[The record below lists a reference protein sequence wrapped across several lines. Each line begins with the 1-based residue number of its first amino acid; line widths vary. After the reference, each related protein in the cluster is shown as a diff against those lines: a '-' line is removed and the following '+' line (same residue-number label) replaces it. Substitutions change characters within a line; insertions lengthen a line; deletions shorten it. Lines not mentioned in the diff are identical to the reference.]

1 MAKQR
6 LLRLGVILYG
16 FHLTFQDVARV
27 GMAGVVID
35 VLVICSTFFMAWW
48 LGTRVF
54 RMERNTA
61 LLIGVGSSICGAA
74 AVMATEPVVRG
85 RAEQVTVAV
94 STVLVF
100 GTLATLLYPAL
111 YQLNQHWGWLPV
123 SAQAFGIFTG
133 STVHE
138 VAQVV
143 AAAHSISPETAD
155 TAVIAKMVRVML
167 LAPFLVLLSISLART
182 HRVSSGDHQARRRI
196 TVPWFAIGFAAV
208 TLLHSTVALP
218 SGVVEWLLGFD
229 TLLLAMAMAAL
240 GLTTH
245 IAAVRR
251 AGIKPMLFAALL
263 FLWLVMGGALINRL
277 IMHALA

>member
-1 MAKQR
+1 MR
-6 LLRLGVILYG
+6 GSRSDGN
-16 FHLTFQDVARV
+16 R
-27 GMAGVVID
+27 AG
-35 VLVICSTFFMAWW
+35 
-48 LGTRVF
+48 GTR
-54 RMERNTA
+54 
-61 LLIGVGSSICGAA
+61 
-74 AVMATEPVVRG
+74 PRG
-85 RAEQVTVAV
+85 TGDRGGFDRA
-94 STVLVF
+94 VF

-167 LAPFLVLLSISLART
+167 LAPSLART